1 MYIQEESAERER
13 TVPPDYKGH
22 TYAAE
27 SILPTRV
34 QAQETY
40 EEREEEEGEKTQKS
54 TPVGAFL
61 NKDRAECGQKGGKR
75 GDLFGGLGLGN
86 LLSRVPFLSSLAP
99 PPRTCAQEERKHGGL
114 WDWVLLAIVALSL
127 LNGKDDDVLP
137 LLLLLLLWD

>member
-1 MYIQEESAERER
+1 MYIQENSAEKER
-13 TVPPDYKGH
+13 TVPPDYRGH
-22 TYAAE
+22 TYTAE
-27 SILPTRV
+27 PVVPTRA
-34 QAQETY
+34 QEQETY
-40 EEREEEEGEKTQKS
+40 EAPAQEEEMQKS

-75 GDLFGGLGLGN
+75 GYLYGGLGN